1 MHRRMVSLVAAGA
14 LVTSLG
20 VLVAPGIALA
30 EDPPPPVPPAVV
42 ATEAPVPTLNPTSG
56 PPGTSISV
64 TVPGCTGIVSAALV
78 NESTEDV
85 VAFKVGAGP
94 TVALTVPGDTPQ
106 GEIAVVAG
114 CNVYSEDDLN
124 VAFFT
129 VTAGAVVAQPHVTG

>member
-30 EDPPPPVPPAVV
+30 GDPPPPVPPAVV
-42 ATEAPVPTLNPTSG
+42 ATEAPVPALNPTSG

-64 TVPGCTGIVSAALV
+64 
-78 NESTEDV
+78 
-85 VAFKVGAGP
+85 
-94 TVALTVPGDTPQ
+94 TVPGDTPQ